1 MKKLNYINSKLDQI
15 ESTKGYGSNS
25 IDYKSEQNFKNSKDN
40 FKFQGS
46 GTLDNKPE
54 HDTRK
59 LIERELNPY
68 VDSVK
73 KSIALT
79 IDNFL
84 FEIGDYKLIKE
95 DILILKSYITKEKNS
110 NSYQI
115 KDQEL
120 RLNKIE
126 INLKQT
132 NKLIEEY
139 KRAVIEQSSKMIQL
153 ETKIPNIQHSKIER
167 ERENCK
173 IF

>member
-1 MKKLNYINSKLDQI
+1 MNKRNLINSKLDQI
-15 ESTKGYGSNS
+15 ENIKGYGSSYPDNK
-25 IDYKSEQNFKNSKDN
+25 YEQSFKNSKDN
-40 FKFQGS
+40 YKYQGS
-46 GTLDNKPE
+46 GTLENKPE

-79 IDNFL
+79 MDNFL

-95 DILILKSYITKEKNS
+95 DILILKSYMSKEKNS
-110 NSYQI
+110 SNFQL

-120 RLNKIE
+120 RLNKLE

-132 NKLIEEY
+132 NKILEEY
-139 KRAVIEQSSKMIQL
+139 KRAVVEQSSKIVQL
-153 ETKIPNIQHSKIER
+153 DSKLSNNVSCKVEREYSKIL
-167 ERENCK
+167 
-173 IF
+173 